1 MKMIEQ
7 LLKNDISDLDDIK
20 TLLEARNP
28 ADIDLIRLKARELLL
43 MHCSDNVY
51 FRGIV
56 EFSNQCD
63 CDCFYCG
70 IRKSNH
76 ELKRYCLTSE
86 EILDCARFCLEKGY
100 GSMVL
105 QSGER
110 SDPEFIDFLV
120 HIIIEIKKH
129 TCSNTLREGLGITL
143 SVGEQTKESYQR
155 LFDAGAHRYLMR
167 IETSNPDLFKQIHPA
182 KQSFTKR
189 IQCLEWIKEIGYQVG
204 TGVMIG
210 IPGQTT
216 KMLAEDIL
224 FFKKMNVDMIGMGPF
239 LIHKA
244 TPMKRF
250 EEQVESSKEELFIQS
265 LLMIAATR
273 IVLKNVNIASTTA
286 LQAIK
291 PDGREQGLEFGANV
305 IMPVLTPLEYRRGYL
320 LYEGKPCLDE
330 TASQCASCLERRILS
345 IGRKVGYNQWG
356 DSPHFKTKSTKN

>member
-1 MKMIEQ
+1 MKIIEQ
-7 LLKNDISDLDDIK
+7 LLKTDISDIEGIRTILDARSPSDI
-20 TLLEARNP
+20 E
-28 ADIDLIRLKARELLL
+28 LIRLKARDFLFQ
-43 MHCSDNVY
+43 HCSDQVY

-76 ELKRYCLTSE
+76 GLKRYCLSE
-86 EILDCARFCLEKGY
+86 KEILECAQFCMEKGY

-110 SDPEFIDFLV
+110 RDPEFVDFLV
-120 HIIIEIKKH
+120 HLIGEIKKH
-129 TCSNTLREGLGITL
+129 TCCEKFKDGLGITL
-143 SVGEQTKESYQR
+143 SVGEQTKESFQR
-155 LFDAGAHRYLMR
+155 LFDAGAHRYLLR
-167 IETSNPDLFKQIHPA
+167 IESSNPDLFRQIHPST
-182 KQSFTKR
+182 QSFTQR
-189 IQCLEWIKEIGYQVG
+189 VRCLEWIKEIGYQVG

-250 EEQVESSKEELFIQS
+250 EKQVEGSKEELFIQS

-291 PDGREQGLEFGANV
+291 EDGREQGLEFGANV
-305 IMPVLTPLEYRRGYL
+305 IMPVVTPLEHRREYL

-330 TASQCASCLERRILS
+330 TAEVCADCLERRILS

-356 DSPHFKTKSTKN
+356 DSPHFNQKSTNN

>member
-1 MKMIEQ
+1 MIEQ
-7 LLKNDISDLDDIK
+7 LLKKDLAEIDDIRII
-20 TLLEARNP
+20 LDARDP
-28 ADIDLIRLKARELLL
+28 SDIELIRMKARDLLFQY
-43 MHCSDNVY
+43 CSDQVY

-56 EFSNQCD
+56 EFSNHCD

-76 ELKRYCLTSE
+76 ELKRYCLTE
-86 EILDCARFCLEKGY
+86 KEILECAEFSMEKGY

-110 SDPEFIDFLV
+110 RDSEFVDFLV
-120 HIIIEIKKH
+120 HLIRKIKKH
-129 TCSNTLREGLGITL
+129 TCSEKLKDGLGITL
-143 SVGEQTKESYQR
+143 SVGEQTKESFQR
-155 LFDAGAHRYLMR
+155 LFDAGAHRYLLR
-167 IETSNPDLFKQIHPA
+167 IESSNPDLFRQIHPPR
-182 KQSFTKR
+182 QTLEKR
-189 IQCLEWIKEIGYQVG
+189 IQCLEWLKEIGFQVG

-216 KMLAEDIL
+216 SMLAEDIL

-250 EEQVESSKEELFIQS
+250 EKQVEAAKDDLFLQS

-291 PDGREQGLEFGANV
+291 EDGREQGLEFGANV
-305 IMPVLTPLEYRRGYL
+305 IMPVVTPLEHRREYL

-330 TASQCASCLERRILS
+330 TAEMCAGCLERRILS
-345 IGRKVGYNQWG
+345 IGRKMGYNEWG
-356 DSPHFKTKSTKN
+356 DSPHFKAKINK